1 MKTVSWVVRRSL
13 WQPSQYPSLSTFE
26 HKVVCEGGREE
37 GEKGASDWWN
47 PCTGLISTLLK
58 LRLVSLKKEKK
69 TYDVID
75 AMARTARLDDEFRR

>member
-13 WQPSQYPSLSTFE
+13 WQSSQYPSLSTFE

-58 LRLVSLKKEKK
+58 LRLVSLKREKK

>member
-1 MKTVSWVVRRSL
+1 M
-13 WQPSQYPSLSTFE
+13 
-26 HKVVCEGGREE
+26 VCEGGREE

-58 LRLVSLKKEKK
+58 LRLVSLKREKK